1 MPNIH
6 KQGIRRKGTK
16 NPLQSLEVILLN
28 RLGSP
33 KVLSTIKMGTSSRH
47 RAILPHDLLNNPCSR
62 MLVINLASLTKGRKI
77 PKLDQRLVSNK
88 VRHKLSSQYHLL
100 KANLKSARRVPMK
113 EDSRRCR
120 ASSNSQNYPNSCKV
134 AQG

>member
-1 MPNIH
+1 MPNTH
-6 KQGIRRKGTK
+6 KQGMRRKGTK
-16 NPLQSLEVILLN
+16 NLLQSLEVILLN

-33 KVLSTIKMGTSSRH
+33 KVLSTIKMGISSRH
-47 RAILPHDLLNNPCSR
+47 HAILPHDLPKNLYSK

-77 PKLDQRLVSNK
+77 PKLDQRLVSSK

-100 KANLKSARRVPMK
+100 KANLKSARRVSMK
-113 EDSRRCR
+113 EGSHRCR
-120 ASSNSQNYPNSCKV
+120 ASSNSQNYPNSCED